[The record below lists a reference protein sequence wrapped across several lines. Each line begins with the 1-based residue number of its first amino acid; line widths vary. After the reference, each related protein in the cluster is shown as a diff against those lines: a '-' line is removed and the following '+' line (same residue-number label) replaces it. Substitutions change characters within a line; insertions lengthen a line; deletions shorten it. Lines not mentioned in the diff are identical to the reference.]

1 MERNASVYQDYVYPV
16 SRTTDKEWAETIRPW
31 GAGFEQEGA
40 GDGMGG
46 AGAAQSVRGNSKSF
60 EGTSLT
66 VVEGMHQCIMYSLS
80 CKWYTRRGAGEVFEG
95 RRGG

>member
-31 GAGFEQEGA
+31 
-40 GDGMGG
+40 G